1 MGAGE
6 RPKRAYNSLEAV
18 TPSVGMD
25 PMNSQTSTPASAG
38 TGVAV
43 ARENVAVVREKSALR
58 QALAEARLGGATIGL
73 VPTMGFLHEGHLS
86 LLRAAREQCDVVVI
100 SLFVNPTQFGPG
112 EDLDRYPRDEERDL
126 ALAAEAGA
134 DLVYAPP
141 VAEVYP
147 EGFATHV
154 EVDGLTEV
162 LCGDPARRGPA
173 HFRGVT
179 TVVAKLF
186 NAVDPDVA
194 YFGQKDA
201 QQAAVIRRMVRD
213 LDFRVRIEVLPTVR
227 EPDGLAMSS
236 RNAYLGPEERR
247 RATAL
252 WRALAAVERDA
263 RTASLAAGLE
273 AGRRELA
280 AAGIE
285 PEYLEARDAESLEPV
300 AELNGRPVLVAVAA
314 RVGGAR
320 LIDNV
325 LIRP

>member
-1 MGAGE
+1 MTTRLSNTPLARGSGA
-6 RPKRAYNSLEAV
+6 RLVRAKAELRA
-18 TPSVGMD
+18 
-25 PMNSQTSTPASAG
+25 
-38 TGVAV
+38 
-43 ARENVAVVREKSALR
+43 ALG
-58 QALAEARLGGATIGL
+58 EARRGGASVGL
-73 VPTMGFLHEGHLS
+73 VPTMGFLHDGHLS
-86 LLRAAREQCDVVVI
+86 LLRAAREECDVVVI

-126 ALAAEAGA
+126 GFAAEAGV

-147 EGFATHV
+147 DGFATSV
-154 EVDGLTEV
+154 EVGGDLTRV
-162 LCGDPARRGPA
+162 LDGDPARRGPE

-186 NAVDPDVA
+186 NSVEPDVA

-201 QQAAVIRRMVRD
+201 QQAAVIRQMARD
-213 LDFRVRIEVLPTVR
+213 LDFAVRIEVLPTVR

-236 RNAYLGPEERR
+236 RNAYLDPEDRL
-247 RATAL
+247 RAAAL
-252 WRALAAVERDA
+252 SRALRLAEQRA
-263 RTASLAAGLE
+263 RAESLAAGHD
-273 AGRRELA
+273 AARRELVR
-280 AAGIE
+280 AGIE
-285 PEYLEARDAESLEPV
+285 PEYLEARDADELTPV

-314 RVGGAR
+314 QVGRAR